1 MKADPLNILVVVLFF
16 ILGFLLENYL
26 SFPSSEIGSVTE
38 IISAFC
44 TVAAVVVGA
53 LALRTWEKQ
62 FKYQERYKN
71 IVVLEASFNNVM
83 FLFYRYRYKFLE
95 CARNGVP
102 TGKLYGEL
110 DEFKS
115 YQEVFFK
122 YRQQWNATTFALEEK
137 TVEQFEFKP
146 DQLHGTLMQ
155 FLKPVIDKYNY
166 ETEQKIVGDN
176 LVGDNLILNF
186 DKEFEMLSKKI
197 VGKIRTLNI

>member
-1 MKADPLNILVVVLFF
+1 MKTDPLNILVGVLFF
-16 ILGFLLENYL
+16 IFGFLLENYF
-26 SFPSSEIGSVTE
+26 SFPASEIGGVTE
-38 IISAFC
+38 IISAFG

-102 TGKLYGEL
+102 TEKVYGEL

-115 YQEVFFK
+115 YKEMLFK
-122 YRQQWNATTFALEEK
+122 YQQQWDATTFALDEK
-137 TVEQFEFKP
+137 TVERFEFKP
-146 DQLHGTLMQ
+146 HQLDGTLMQ
-155 FLKPVIDKYNY
+155 FLDPIIDKYNY
-166 ETEQKIVGDN
+166 EPEQKI
-176 LVGDNLILNF
+176 VGDNLILNF
-186 DKEFEMLSKKI
+186 DKEFAMLSKKI